1 MIYEGGHMV
10 DSVATEAI
18 PNLANLGNVV
28 PEGYTYYEK
37 IITPGEG
44 LILPTAYLKWYNLYP
59 EDAPITPEQ
68 DAETR
73 GFLTA
78 QIEQLNFE
86 GDLGFVIL
94 HRAGKYL
101 LLLLTTWRNTN
112 EMWESVYFKE
122 VDSSEGYVTVPQESL
137 HKGTYCV
144 WELGAVWHER
154 HAWVRFLSSKRD
166 GEAKLA
172 YINSHFSGR
181 V

>member
-1 MIYEGGHMV
+1 MV
-10 DSVATEAI
+10 DAI
-18 PNLANLGNVV
+18 VTQAILNLAKLGNVV
-28 PEGYTYYEK
+28 PEGYSYYEK
-37 IITPGEG
+37 IITPREG
-44 LILPTAYLKWYNLYP
+44 LSLPTAYLKWYDLYP

-68 DAETR
+68 DAEVRT
-73 GFLTA
+73 FFTK

-86 GDLGFVIL
+86 GDLGFVIV

-122 VDSSEGYVTVPQESL
+122 ADSTEGYVPNPQDSI

-154 HAWVRFLSSKRD
+154 HAWVRFLSSQRD
-166 GEAKLA
+166 DAAKLE
-172 YINSHFSGR
+172 YINDHFSGR